1 MILNIDAYRVL
12 QHITINQ
19 LTLTFCHF
27 YATNFLRSVLS
38 VSSFLHFVLQVRAAS
53 AVASPMSPL
62 AHARVPVASNQAKYF
77 ELLARFYVL
86 KRQHVL
92 AAHVL
97 VRLAERRST
106 DAGDAPTLEQRFL
119 FQLT

>member
-1 MILNIDAYRVL
+1 M
-12 QHITINQ
+12 
-19 LTLTFCHF
+19 
-27 YATNFLRSVLS
+27 
-38 VSSFLHFVLQVRAAS
+38 
-53 AVASPMSPL
+53 ASPTSPL
-62 AHARVPVASNQAKYF
+62 AHARVPAPSNQAKYF
-77 ELLARFYVL
+77 ELLARYYVL

-106 DAGDAPTLEQRFL
+106 DAGDAPPLEQRFL